1 MDQRSKQY
9 GSYTNALMSTMVLQQ
24 YERSYSPQS
33 LLKTRKEK
41 RKRDSVPGLLP
52 EQLLRFRVMHQNFIQ
67 VLLVQNEEVG
77 EPMGH
82 HVGRAP
88 VPAPHGQQA
97 GIEKG
102 GE

>member
-1 MDQRSKQY
+1 MFI
-9 GSYTNALMSTMVLQQ
+9 TVLWRD
-24 YERSYSPQS
+24 EKSYSSRS

-52 EQLLRFRVMHQNFIQ
+52 EQLLRFRVMHQNLIQ

-82 HVGRAP
+82 HIGCAP
-88 VPAPHGQQA
+88 VPAPDGQQA

>member
-1 MDQRSKQY
+1 MREATPPDHYSKP
-9 GSYTNALMSTMVLQQ
+9 
-24 YERSYSPQS
+24 E
-33 LLKTRKEK
+33 KKE

-52 EQLLRFRVMHQNFIQ
+52 EQLLRFRVMHQNLIQ